1 LSEKCYSSHKKILT
15 PPAINK
21 QNYFGLKIVFHFIK
35 PARLLVEILPISIS
49 LTMKKFLSFLTF
61 LTFFFSFMN
70 QSSAQQ
76 NRSNVDLEN
85 TLYIELKNGRVVI
98 ELLPKIAPKH
108 VERIKLLAR
117 QKFYDGIVFHRVID
131 GFMAQTGDPTGTGM
145 GGSKLP
151 DIKAEFSDE
160 PHIRGAV
167 SMARASDPNSGNSQ
181 FFIVTK
187 DSRFLDN
194 QYTIWGRVIKGMEL
208 VDQIKKG
215 GGRDGK
221 VIDPDRMVTVRVA
234 VDVERVR

>member
-1 LSEKCYSSHKKILT
+1 MSEELQKNINASG
-15 PPAINK
+15 NK
-21 QNYFGLKIVFHFIK
+21 QGELFWFENCFSFHK
-35 PARLLVEILPISIS
+35 TARLLVEILPILIS
-49 LTMKKFLSFLTF
+49 LTMKKLLSFLTF

-76 NRSNVDLEN
+76 KQGKVDLEN

-181 FFIVTK
+181 FFIVLK
-187 DSRFLDN
+187 DSRFLDS
-194 QYTIWGRVIKGMEL
+194 QYTVWGRVIKGMEL

-221 VIDPDRMVTVRVA
+221 VVDPDRMVTVRVA
-234 VDVERVR
+234 VDVERVK